1 MPFAYPD
8 LPGRSGTSPRPRPP
22 PPPSSPSRGRTRTR
36 SQTRPRSRSRSR
48 QPTTPLAST
57 APLLST
63 PGVQHI
69 QLSPPSHKPRQL
81 AHLTYNLTAPPN
93 PPPAPSAATLDLCRQ
108 WRHGQYRPAPHQTH
122 HCGAALG
129 WASAYA
135 SADRSAAAEPLM
147 DKAWRARWSC
157 VAAGGV
163 TAGFAPAAHVPDSRP
178 PRPDFT
184 YGFTGSA
191 FGAAQRAVVD
201 GLPDATRVLEV
212 GREPLFPFFFQAWVD
227 DGGSRREAEVEMAR
241 AGVAAVKAL
250 REFYAACGV
259 EEVDVVDTVVFS
271 AVVSP
276 EMCRVFVHW
285 AGEAPESGKVQYEV
299 DKMCMAMMEDA
310 NGVENI
316 RRVFE
321 KMKRWARDVRL
332 ERLKEVVD
340 YADDLALRANLRE
353 MEMAYEESLKNL
365 EATKSR
371 GETASNGPY
380 ESEEKGEV
388 EFADTAT
395 AERKDSVTLPDVDK
409 AGKIEAVRQSA
420 EEHGVQA
427 DTPRFLPQTSMI
439 PPPSMSLNDIP

>member
-1 MPFAYPD
+1 MP
-8 LPGRSGTSPRPRPP
+8 
-22 PPPSSPSRGRTRTR
+22 
-36 SQTRPRSRSRSR
+36 
-48 QPTTPLAST
+48 QPTTPLTPT

-81 AHLTYNLTAPPN
+81 AHLTHALTATPN
-93 PPPAPSAATLDLCRQ
+93 PPPPPSAATLDLCRQ

-147 DKAWRARWSC
+147 DKAWRARWTR
-157 VAAGGV
+157 VAAGV
-163 TAGFAPAAHVPDSRP
+163 TAGFAPAAHVPEHLP
-178 PRPDFT
+178 PRPEFT

-201 GLPDATRVLEV
+201 ALPDATRVLEV

-271 AVVSP
+271 AV
-276 EMCRVFVHW
+276 
-285 AGEAPESGKVQYEV
+285 YEV

-321 KMKRWARDVRL
+321 KTKRWARDVRL

-371 GETASNGPY
+371 GETASSGPY

-395 AERKDSVTLPDVDK
+395 AERKDSVTLSDVDK

-420 EEHGVQA
+420 EEHGVQT
-427 DTPRFLPQTSMI
+427 DTPRFLPQTPMI